1 MNDIWRYSM
10 MIFNFFFFSP
20 QKDSGYVFH
29 FDNKESVFSK
39 KKKKKE
45 NPNLDNDRITLELT
59 RVQSAHISFPWS
71 STTLTKKKKESAHK
85 NQVCR
90 FHVGL

>member
-1 MNDIWRYSM
+1 M
-10 MIFNFFFFSP
+10 MIFNFFFSP

-39 KKKKKE
+39 KKKKE

-59 RVQSAHISFPWS
+59 RVQSAYISFPWS
-71 STTLTKKKKESAHK
+71 STTLTKKKEGISS
-85 NQVCR
+85 
-90 FHVGL
+90 

>member
-1 MNDIWRYSM
+1 M
-10 MIFNFFFFSP
+10 MIFNFFFSL

-29 FDNKESVFSK
+29 FDNKESVFS

-71 STTLTKKKKESAHK
+71 STTLTKKKEGISS
-85 NQVCR
+85 
-90 FHVGL
+90 